1 LAPERAPIVRR
12 QALAALRGVAT
23 AAVLLS
29 ALPVLL
35 MSLAHLPVW
44 PAWWWL
50 ELLHYLPFPVLLGP
64 ALIALFAS
72 LLLGRWARGLALLS
86 VLLALSVVMGLAL
99 GRADAG
105 SGRLRVMTYN
115 AKAYLAEERPGGFER
130 LVAEVQRH
138 DPDLLVMQDAGEL
151 TEQRDKAPA
160 SVAPLFDR
168 HSVYTVGQYIIVSRL
183 PLRDC
188 HTQDITHGVHDQK
201 LARCTVTAHGID
213 IDVVTTHLLSPRE
226 GLNATRRERLQGL
239 DEWRQNFVDRF
250 GQAQKL
256 AGHIAPRTRP
266 MILAGD
272 LNAPEAAA
280 VMRTLLRTGLRDAFS
295 SAALGYGYTH
305 GHSLRL
311 GFSFLRIDHVLVSPE
326 VGVVDSFTGGGQ
338 ASEHR
343 PVIADLLLR
352 RESH

>member
-1 LAPERAPIVRR
+1 MRSH
-12 QALAALRGVAT
+12 ALAALRGVAT

-29 ALPVLL
+29 TVPALL

-50 ELLHYLPFPVLLGP
+50 ELLHYLPYPVFLGP
-64 ALIALFAS
+64 ALIALCAS
-72 LLLGRWARGLALLS
+72 LLLGHWARGLAMLS
-86 VLLALSVVMGLAL
+86 VLLVLSVVMGLAL
-99 GRADAG
+99 GWADAG

-130 LVAEVQRH
+130 LLAEVARH

-151 TEQRDKAPA
+151 AEQRSKALA

-168 HSVYTVGQYIIVSRL
+168 RSVYTAGQYIIVSRF

-188 HTQDITHGVHDQK
+188 RTQDLTHGVHDQH
-201 LARCTVTAHGID
+201 LARCTLAVDGTD

-239 DEWRQNFVDRF
+239 DDWRQNFNDRF

-256 AGHIAPRTRP
+256 AGHIAPRARP
-266 MILAGD
+266 MIVAGD

-295 SAALGYGYTH
+295 SAGTGYGYTH

-326 VGVVDSFTGGGQ
+326 IGVANSFVGGPE

-352 RESH
+352 REPP